1 MKTLIIAMMMTGLV
15 WALSAADCCGCKSND
30 KEAVCKCD
38 PCKCDPCGCKV
49 CPSAVKTGCA
59 AGRCKVGE
67 AAKQSAD
74 IQIKML
80 DTEGVRKIVEEKG
93 ALIFDARTGKWD
105 DGQRIPGAKSLSA
118 ANSPEEIAAAIPDK
132 KQAVLVYCGSKQC
145 PASAELAKVLI
156 KHGYT
161 NVMEYPDGI
170 KGWRDAGMQVEKL
183 K

>member
-1 MKTLIIAMMMTGLV
+1 MKTLMIAMMMTGLL
-15 WALSAADCCGCKSND
+15 WTLSAADCCGGKSND
-30 KEAVCKCD
+30 KGGACKCD
-38 PCKCDPCGCKV
+38 SCECDSCGCKG
-49 CPSAVKTGCA
+49 CASAVKSACA
-59 AGRCKVGE
+59 SGQCNAGE
-67 AAKQSAD
+67 TAKQSAD
-74 IQIKML
+74 VQIKML
-80 DTEGVRKIVEEKG
+80 DTEEVRKIIEEKS

-118 ANSPEEIAAAIPDK
+118 ASTSEEIAAAIPDK
-132 KQAVLVYCGSKQC
+132 KQAVLVYCGGRQC

-170 KGWRDAGMQVEKL
+170 KGWKNAGMQVEKL